1 MTHLVTNSY
10 KEGLM
15 KSNHNVEHIS
25 MLTPDTIKESVMK
38 RHEELS
44 SILSNIH
51 SRISHAPDGSLRTA
65 QKANGCQYY
74 HKVKVG
80 DTKGRYIKKNNY
92 NLAIKLA
99 QKDYDLK
106 VETCL
111 IKELDFLQRIL
122 DQYRPDKIQHI
133 YDSLNNS
140 RKQIVTPVY
149 VSDEEFIAD
158 WKSLE
163 YTSLGFSPDYAEY
176 YTDNGER
183 VRSKSEIIIANK
195 LYRYN
200 IPYRYECPLQLQ
212 SGVITH
218 PDFTCLNVST
228 RQEYIWEHFG
238 IMDNAEYACNAI
250 RKINDYANS
259 GYILGKNFIATFE
272 TSNTPINANY
282 IDDIIRTNISCL

>member
-1 MTHLVTNSY
+1 
-10 KEGLM
+10 M
-15 KSNHNVEHIS
+15 KDNHNVEHIS
-25 MLTPDTIKESVMK
+25 TLTPDTIKESVMK

-65 QKANGCQYY
+65 QKANGYQYY

-133 YDSLNNS
+133 
-140 RKQIVTPVY
+140 
-149 VSDEEFIAD
+149 
-158 WKSLE
+158 
-163 YTSLGFSPDYAEY
+163 
-176 YTDNGER
+176 
-183 VRSKSEIIIANK
+183 
-195 LYRYN
+195 
-200 IPYRYECPLQLQ
+200 
-212 SGVITH
+212 
-218 PDFTCLNVST
+218 
-228 RQEYIWEHFG
+228 
-238 IMDNAEYACNAI
+238 
-250 RKINDYANS
+250 
-259 GYILGKNFIATFE
+259 
-272 TSNTPINANY
+272 
-282 IDDIIRTNISCL
+282 

>member
-1 MTHLVTNSY
+1 
-10 KEGLM
+10 M

-80 DTKGRYIKKNNY
+80 DTKGKYIKKNNY

-200 IPYRYECPLQLQ
+200 IPYRYVLCNCNLGSLLILTLPALMSVQDRNTY
-212 SGVITH
+212 G
-218 PDFTCLNVST
+218 ST
-228 RQEYIWEHFG
+228 SVLW
-238 IMDNAEYACNAI
+238 IMQNMPAMPSEKLMTMQI
-250 RKINDYANS
+250 QV
-259 GYILGKNFIATFE
+259 TF
-272 TSNTPINANY
+272 
-282 IDDIIRTNISCL
+282 

>member
-1 MTHLVTNSY
+1 
-10 KEGLM
+10 M

-80 DTKGRYIKKNNY
+80 DTKGKYIKKNNY

-149 VSDEEFIAD
+149 VSDGIAGIFCIIHNTEVLPYVFL
-158 WKSLE
+158 SC
-163 YTSLGFSPDYAEY
+163 
-176 YTDNGER
+176 TDIKAGK
-183 VRSKSEIIIANK
+183 VRMSNDP
-195 LYRYN
+195 R
-200 IPYRYECPLQLQ
+200 LQLQ
-212 SGVITH
+212 RTFISIRNIITIK
-218 PDFTCLNVST
+218 LVS
-228 RQEYIWEHFG
+228 
-238 IMDNAEYACNAI
+238 
-250 RKINDYANS
+250 NDY
-259 GYILGKNFIATFE
+259 F
-272 TSNTPINANY
+272 
-282 IDDIIRTNISCL
+282 